1 MNFGVFYTC
10 YRETESVDY
19 SIKILKEHYP
29 DCPVYLV
36 SDGGDDYSF
45 LETKYTNIKTT
56 IGYDSRGI
64 SQRLTPEKWN
74 NLEVQKEIFKSIYEF
89 FKRNV
94 DAIEYCKTDSILI
107 MEPDVLVRGKLN
119 HFPNKTNALLG
130 SRVNDLVKNGYG
142 GLGKIQPILNTL
154 SKSINVTHYGSTPA
168 FYDSSVMLEVN
179 NFVQNRPDIIKQLI
193 STDPAFVCYDV
204 FLTVLFGACGYN
216 EVFNPDIVECLRV
229 HNWESTNNPLV
240 HQYRYKYPR
249 AGSGYDG
256 RHANEI
262 L

>member
-10 YRETESVDY
+10 YKETEAVDH
-19 SIKILKEHYP
+19 SIEVLKQHYP

-45 LETKYTNIKTT
+45 LEKKYSNIKTS

-64 SQRLTPEKWN
+64 SQNLTPEKWMKK
-74 NLEVQKEIFKSIYEF
+74 EVQEEVFKSVYEF
-89 FKRNV
+89 FKRNI

-119 HFPNKTNALLG
+119 HFPNTKNALLG
-130 SRVNDLVKNGYG
+130 SRVNVLIHNGYG
-142 GLGKIQPILNTL
+142 GLYRVQPILNKL
-154 SKSINVTHYGSTPA
+154 PKSINVTHYGSTPA
-168 FYDSSVMLEVN
+168 FYSSSVMREVN
-179 NFVQNRPDIIKQLI
+179 EFIQNNPDIIKELI
-193 STDPAFVCYDV
+193 NTDPAFVCYDV
-204 FLTVLFGACGYN
+204 FLTILFGACGYD
-216 EVFNPDIVECLRV
+216 EIFNPDIIECLRNY
-229 HNWESTNNPLV
+229 NWENTNNPLV
-240 HQYRYKYPR
+240 HQYRYKYPK

-256 RHANEI
+256 RHANG